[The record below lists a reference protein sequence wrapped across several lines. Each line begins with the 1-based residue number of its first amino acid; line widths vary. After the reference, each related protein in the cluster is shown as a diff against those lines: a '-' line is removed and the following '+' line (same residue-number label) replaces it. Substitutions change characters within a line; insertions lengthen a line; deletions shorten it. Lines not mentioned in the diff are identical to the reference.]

1 MPLTQAKSRKR
12 KTRMMN
18 KKQREQ
24 KKGREKNRGDKGSNL
39 KSREF
44 KVQMVEKRDRS
55 GRLAWQWCH
64 HKY

>member
-1 MPLTQAKSRKR
+1 
-12 KTRMMN
+12 MN